1 MTNWYNYYYNEV
13 IRDAEMYLDDH
24 FEEFVI
30 RDIDDHEITDYA
42 DTETIEDALFLSDEV
57 CGNGD
62 MGHPRIPEDLGDVIF
77 SDLFRMYVRD
87 FGEPDYERLTGVD
100 GRVYLD
106 AILRCFMLGECLA
119 TVYDIFENKVESDG
133 RE

>member
-13 IRDAEMYLDDH
+13 IRDAEKYLDDH

-77 SDLFRMYVRD
+77 PTCSGCACGTLASLIMNDSPLRM
-87 FGEPDYERLTGVD
+87 
-100 GRVYLD
+100 
-106 AILRCFMLGECLA
+106 
-119 TVYDIFENKVESDG
+119 VEFI
-133 RE
+133 